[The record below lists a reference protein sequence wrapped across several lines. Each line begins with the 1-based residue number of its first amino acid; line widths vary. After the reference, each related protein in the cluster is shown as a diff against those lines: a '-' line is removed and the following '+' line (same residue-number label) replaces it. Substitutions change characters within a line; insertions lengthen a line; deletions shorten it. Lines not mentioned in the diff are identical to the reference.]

1 LGASPI
7 PFQDVPEA
15 LQGAYEDGIREACR
29 TVGRL
34 YLEDGRIPEAWQ
46 YFSMVGEPEP
56 VAAALETYQPGEND
70 DCQALVEIALRY
82 GVHPKKGFDLV
93 LDRFGLC
100 SAITTAGNLEFAPGS
115 DVREYCVKRLV
126 RALYDELTERVKAEI
141 VRQEGKAPDAKGI
154 RELLAGRDWLF
165 EDGFAHID
173 VSHLG
178 SVVQMSIFLSP
189 SEELDMA
196 RELCEYGQRLPNQFH
211 YASDPPF
218 DEQYR
223 DYGVYLAILAGDKVE
238 EGIAHFRA
246 KAENADPETIGTYPA
261 EVLVNLLLLLDRPKE
276 ALAVARKF
284 LNATEGRPLSCPS
297 IPELCQRTG
306 DYRTLA
312 EFAREQGDPV
322 HFMAGLIAARK

>member
-1 LGASPI
+1 
-7 PFQDVPEA
+7 
-15 LQGAYEDGIREACR
+15 
-29 TVGRL
+29 
-34 YLEDGRIPEAWQ
+34 
-46 YFSMVGEPEP
+46 
-56 VAAALETYQPGEND
+56 GENE

-126 RALYDELTERVKAEI
+126 RALYDELTERAKAEI
-141 VRQEGKAPDAKGI
+141 VRQEGKAPGAKGI

-189 SEELDMA
+189 SEELNMA
-196 RELCEYGQRLPNQFH
+196 RELCDYGQRLPNQFH

-223 DYGVYLAILAGDKVE
+223 D
-238 EGIAHFRA
+238 
-246 KAENADPETIGTYPA
+246 
-261 EVLVNLLLLLDRPKE
+261 
-276 ALAVARKF
+276 
-284 LNATEGRPLSCPS
+284 
-297 IPELCQRTG
+297 
-306 DYRTLA
+306 
-312 EFAREQGDPV
+312 
-322 HFMAGLIAARK
+322 